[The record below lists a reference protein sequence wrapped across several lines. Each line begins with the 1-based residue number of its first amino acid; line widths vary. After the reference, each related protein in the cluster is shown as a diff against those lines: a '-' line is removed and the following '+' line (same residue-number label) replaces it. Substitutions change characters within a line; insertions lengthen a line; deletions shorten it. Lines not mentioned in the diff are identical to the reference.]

1 MFGCTTPGNYIIFSN
16 IPKKKNIY
24 IYSYSCAT
32 KKQLYKLHCQVKRVV
47 CPGTWWGDPKNYA
60 FTLLN
65 CKSFG
70 VYTEHWVYFSIYSRV
85 SQASSDRL
93 KSNRMQLGG
102 PWSGIKSY
110 ARRQVLSSSFN
121 TTPLSLLSLW
131 VWLEGGR
138 WRILEEK
145 EHIF

>member
-1 MFGCTTPGNYIIFSN
+1 MYYTRYPVTTLFFH

-32 KKQLYKLHCQVKRVV
+32 KEKLYKLHFRLRGVV
-47 CPGTWWGDPKNYA
+47 VLELDEETQKNDA

-65 CKSFG
+65 VRVLECIRS
-70 VYTEHWVYFSIYSRV
+70 TECILVFIRV
-85 SQASSDRL
+85 SQRAAIGWRVTECSC
-93 KSNRMQLGG
+93 GG